1 MVGSLPAECSL
12 LLELVHRLIL
22 LESER
27 NAALAFLLDCRD
39 GQGHSV
45 DWPSRIK
52 IASGEGSL
60 GIRKTIALKYELLE
74 EYLRGS
80 ECDCL
85 TALSHLVSIPVDQVS
100 DNPLWRPSG
109 SGGGQ

>member
-1 MVGSLPAECSL
+1 MKESLSTECSL
-12 LLELVHRLIL
+12 LLELIRRLTL

-39 GQGHSV
+39 GQGHPV

-52 IASGEGSL
+52 IAAGESDSG
-60 GIRKTIALKYELLE
+60 IQRTIAAKYEPLK

-80 ECDCL
+80 EFDCL
-85 TALSHLVSIPVDQVS
+85 AALSHLVSISVDQVS
-100 DNPLWRPSG
+100 DNPTWKPSG
-109 SGGGQ
+109 T